1 MITLSIEQKQIV
13 DCIVKWFKN
22 AKDQVMVVSGY
33 AGTGKTTVMSHL
45 PSVLPDTTRITFN
58 AYTGKATSVL
68 LDKLKQANIW
78 SITVSTIHKLIYV
91 PDIKKD
97 DDGCEFIDGWIK
109 NETIPFDLIV
119 IDEASMIS
127 EEIFKDLLEFDK
139 PILFI
144 GDSAQLPPI
153 VGDFNLMN
161 APDLSLTSIHRQ
173 AEDSPIIK
181 ISQYIRENGVLPKEL
196 NTKFTKEIT
205 WWKKDDKEF
214 FNKIPFLNPNIITLS
229 ALNRTR
235 KNINNHIRGLCGYNG
250 ADIIN
255 PGERVVCLKNNDIKH
270 DYALHYVMNGITGT
284 VNKVIPT
291 GRQNLRN
298 IKIDFDIYKSTL
310 PCISDIRTFGEVNR
324 QKLNKI
330 GGDPVSKDYAI
341 FRKQKT
347 HNMFDYGYCIT
358 CHKAQGSEWG
368 AVVVIDERSNYS
380 TDDDYKRWLYT
391 AVTRSSNRLFI
402 VKGYS

>member
-1 MITLSIEQKQIV
+1 MELSTEQKTV
-13 DCIVKWFKN
+13 MDGMLSWY
-22 AKDQVMVVSGY
+22 KDASSQWLTVSGN
-33 AGTGKTTVMSHL
+33 AGTGKTFLLSHL
-45 PSVLPDTTRITFN
+45 PHYLPSTTRVTYIS
-58 AYTGKATSVL
+58 YTGKASSVL

-78 SITVSTIHKLIYV
+78 SVTVSTIHKLLYV

-97 DDGCEFIDGWIK
+97 EDGCEFIDGWIK

-119 IDEASMIS
+119 IDEASMVG

-139 PILFI
+139 PILCI
-144 GDSAQLPPI
+144 GDDGQLPP
-153 VGDFNLMN
+153 VSSDGFSLMN
-161 APDLSLTSIHRQ
+161 NPDLKLNHIHRQ
-173 AEDSPIIK
+173 AADSPIIK

-214 FNKIPFLNPNIITLS
+214 FNKIPFLNPNIICLS
-229 ALNRTR
+229 ALNKTR
-235 KNINNHIRGLCGYNG
+235 KYLNNHIRGLCGYNG
-250 ADIIN
+250 ADVIN
-255 PGERVVCLKNNDIKH
+255 PGERIVCLKNNDIKH

-284 VNKVIPT
+284 VDKVVPT

-298 IKIDFDIYKSTL
+298 VYVDFDIYKSTL
-310 PCISDIRTFGEVNR
+310 PCISDIRSFGEVNR
-324 QKLNKI
+324 QKLSKI
-330 GGDPVSKDYAI
+330 GGDPISKDYAI
-341 FRKQKT
+341 SRKQKT

-368 AVVVIDERSNYS
+368 VVIVIDERSGYS

-402 VKGYS
+402 VKGYN